1 MAGNPKIG
9 VKGVKV
15 GGRASGTPNKRNRD
29 IQDLLKKACPGFDP
43 VVAMAR
49 VAYYGQFQT
58 RDVETGQIAFIKAST
73 DQRVNCLKEV
83 AKYVHPQL
91 KAVEHSGAI
100 DTTITSGVLRVPE
113 LLTEA
118 DWLNEAAKLTI
129 TRSAKS

>member
-1 MAGNPKIG
+1 MARSPVIG
-9 VKGVKV
+9 VKGVKI
-15 GGRASGTPNKRNRD
+15 GGRKSGTQNKRNRD

-58 RDVETGQIAFIKAST
+58 RDVETGHVAFIKAST

-100 DTTITSGVLRVPE
+100 DTTVTSGVLRVPD
-113 LLTEA
+113 LLTE
-118 DWLNEAAKLTI
+118 DEWIQEAAKLTI
-129 TRSAKS
+129 TRSAK